1 MTQPGDSAGV
11 GGPVRRRR
19 EKLAPDPAIRH
30 QLVAAGAELVR
41 ENGVR
46 GLSVAGVLERCGLG
60 TRAFYRHFE
69 GKDALLAA
77 VFLDAAQAETRR
89 LRRRMR
95 AAPSAADAV
104 VAWIDGRLDLA
115 FDATVKSDLRQL
127 SEEAQSLMISSPAL
141 VQEAFGEML
150 TPLVEQLQRG
160 LDDGLFDG
168 IDPATDAQLIQG
180 AVWACT
186 ERQWVAGDAT
196 HSDIRAAV
204 LRSTLRGLGV
214 APQTIAGVLAQN

>member
-1 MTQPGDSAGV
+1 M
-11 GGPVRRRR
+11 
-19 EKLAPDPAIRH
+19 
-30 QLVAAGAELVR
+30 GAR
-41 ENGVR
+41 
-46 GLSVAGVLERCGLG
+46 
-60 TRAFYRHFE
+60 
-69 GKDALLAA
+69 
-77 VFLDAAQAETRR
+77 
-89 LRRRMR
+89 
-95 AAPSAADAV
+95 PDAV

-186 ERQWVAGDAT
+186 ERQLVAGDAT